1 MAANFKKPAPD
12 ISAIGNGIIDRQP
25 GYLAVSCQYGHK
37 TANSHVSLPAS
48 AARFG
53 GPPALGTSA
62 SLPEILQCLPEGF
75 AERSVRRWLAGLG
88 VTREEY
94 QRWRDRQTEPPSP

>member
-1 MAANFKKPAPD
+1 MSPYQRQRHVLAAL
-12 ISAIGNGIIDRQP
+12 Q
-25 GYLAVSCQYGHK
+25 Q
-37 TANSHVSLPAS
+37 
-48 AARFG
+48 
-53 GPPALGTSA
+53 LGTSA

-94 QRWRDRQTEPPSP
+94 QRWRDRQTEPPFP